1 MGIWKMTQLKAP
13 PLTEDAAELRKY
25 LLYLSNQIA
34 SMLKDLDFTLNGDV
48 DFRNVR
54 AKSIKADRLDV
65 DQLSAITANMGK
77 LTSGEI
83 YGAYIATREDAYPRA
98 EMSNTNDLFGTYYD
112 EDNYIKYVA
121 NYANAPAIEFY
132 TGGVLRARFSTLL
145 GGLQIDSPWG
155 TNLDGINRFEDWTK
169 VRNSATGRTLQQDLD
184 DIDSNIVTLSSLY
197 DSLNARVTAL
207 ESP

>member
-54 AKSIKADRLDV
+54 AKSIKADRLNV
-65 DQLSAITANMGK
+65 DELSAITANMGK

-83 YGAYIATREDAYPRA
+83 YGAYIATREAAYPRA
-98 EMSNTNDLFGTYYD
+98 EMSNTNDLFATYYD
-112 EDNYIKYVA
+112 ADNYIKYVA
-121 NYANAPAIEFY
+121 DYTGAPAIEFY
-132 TGGVLRARFSTLL
+132 TAGTLRARFSTLL
-145 GGLQIDSPWG
+145 GGLQIDSPLG
-155 TNLDGINRFEDWTK
+155 TNLDGTNRFQDWTK

-184 DIDSNIVTLSSLY
+184 DIDSNIVALSSLY

-207 ESP
+207 EGP